1 MGKDYLKHQLLKQK
15 HYAQSAKQQFCVCIM
30 LFSKT
35 TVTRQWQRKLHP
47 KSEFTLFETASSLLF
62 QELNSKGLYL
72 SSRKENESRCL
83 VFPSCIKREKK
94 DLHSGGSL
102 GCRLRDAVAFKNSL
116 EVLIIDYR
124 LSVYLL
130 LTDGMEQR
138 YLYTKPFE
146 TRDN

>member
-1 MGKDYLKHQLLKQK
+1 
-15 HYAQSAKQQFCVCIM
+15 M

-102 GCRLRDAVAFKNSL
+102 GCRLRL

-130 LTDGMEQR
+130 LTGGME
-138 YLYTKPFE
+138 
-146 TRDN
+146 